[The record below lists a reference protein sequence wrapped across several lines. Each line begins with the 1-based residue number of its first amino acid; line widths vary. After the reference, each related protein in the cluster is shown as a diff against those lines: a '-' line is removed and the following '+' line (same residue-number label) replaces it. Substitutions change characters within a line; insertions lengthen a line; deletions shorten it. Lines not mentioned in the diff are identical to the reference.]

1 MWIKWIIAA
10 VLTASLLWLSIN
22 YVYSRHQTRKV
33 FADLQ
38 ALEQQQ
44 QDLNTEWGRLQLE
57 KSTLVGNNR
66 IESVAKEQ
74 LGMRLPASEQI
85 IVIKR

>member
-1 MWIKWIIAA
+1 MWIKLAVA
-10 VLTASLLWLSIN
+10 LVLTAVLLWLSID
-22 YVYSRHQTRKV
+22 YVFSRHQTRKV
-33 FADLQ
+33 FAELQ
-38 ALEQQQ
+38 GLEQEQ

-74 LGMRLPASEQI
+74 LGMRLPTPEQI
-85 IVIKR
+85 IVIRR

>member
-1 MWIKWIIAA
+1 MWLKWVVAA
-10 VLTASLLWLSIN
+10 VLTASLLALSIN

-33 FADLQ
+33 FAELQ

-74 LGMRLPASEQI
+74 LGMRLPSSEQI